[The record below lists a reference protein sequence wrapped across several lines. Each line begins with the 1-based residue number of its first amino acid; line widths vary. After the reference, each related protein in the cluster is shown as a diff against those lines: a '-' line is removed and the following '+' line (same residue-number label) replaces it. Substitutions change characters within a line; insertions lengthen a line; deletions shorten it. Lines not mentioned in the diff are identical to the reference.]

1 MAVIVHH
8 GDSRDVL
15 KTIADASIDS
25 CVCDP
30 PYALLACIGEGFNA
44 ILIEREAE
52 YVADIHR
59 RIAWVKGDGRLTAQ
73 EVRQPAQD
81 AESALP
87 LFASLAGAE

>member
-30 PYALLACIGEGFNA
+30 PYALVSIGKQGSAPAKGNAAYMRASAGFMGKTWDTG
-44 ILIEREAE
+44 ETE
-52 YVADIHR
+52 
-59 RIAWVKGDGRLTAQ
+59 
-73 EVRQPAQD
+73 QPAQD

-87 LFASLAGAE
+87 LFVSLAGAE